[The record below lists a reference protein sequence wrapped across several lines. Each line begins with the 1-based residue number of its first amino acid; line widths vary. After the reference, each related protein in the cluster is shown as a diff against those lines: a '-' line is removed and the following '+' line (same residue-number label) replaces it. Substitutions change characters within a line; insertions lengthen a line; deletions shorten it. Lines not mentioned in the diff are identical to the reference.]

1 MQKVETTSHI
11 VDPFHTDYKR
21 QLSWETLGVDLLN
34 AAENHASKRGFGM
47 KDVNNVNYTWVLAR
61 LVVELDITP
70 VVYQNYH
77 IETWVDKVYSLFTN
91 RNYAIKGDNGVVFG
105 YARSIW
111 STINYETRKPV
122 DLIEFHGK
130 QFEDYCA
137 PELPCPISP
146 YSRIKPL
153 VGADMVKC
161 HKVTYSDIDMNGHVN
176 SMKYLLHLRDIF
188 SLDHYRQQRLRRVE
202 LQYQK
207 ESYYGQWLQFFM
219 KTEGENIYDVEI
231 CRTDNQTDEKG
242 EVCVRARLI
251 FE

>member
-1 MQKVETTSHI
+1 MNKVETTRHI
-11 VDPFHTDYKR
+11 VDPFHTDYKK

-34 AAENHASKRGFGM
+34 AAENHAALRGFGM

-61 LVVELDITP
+61 LVIELDTTP
-70 VVYQNYH
+70 VVYQDYH
-77 IETWVDKVYSLFTN
+77 IDTWIENVYSLFTN
-91 RNYAIKGDNGVVFG
+91 RNYAIHDVKGTVYG

-130 QFEDYCA
+130 EFDAYCA
-137 PELPCPISP
+137 PEINCPIAP

-153 VGADMVKC
+153 SGAEIVKM
-161 HKVTYSDIDMNGHVN
+161 HKVNYSDIDMNGHVN
-176 SMKYLLHLRDIF
+176 SMKYLQHLRDIF
-188 SLDHYRQQRLRRVE
+188 SLEQYRRQRLRRVE

-207 ESYYGQWLQFFM
+207 ESYYGQFLQFFM
-219 KTEGENIYDVEI
+219 KKESDNIYDVEI
-231 CRTDNQTDEKG
+231 CRTDNETHEKG